1 MFVPKV
7 NTALILSHKRLTLC
21 VYMFNKMETH
31 RRKMKTNNLGP
42 ADAGTPPGQPA
53 GLGDDDPESEL

>member
-1 MFVPKV
+1 M
-7 NTALILSHKRLTLC
+7 C

-42 ADAGTPPGQPA
+42 ADAGMPPGQPA
-53 GLGDDDPESEL
+53 GSGDDDPGSGH